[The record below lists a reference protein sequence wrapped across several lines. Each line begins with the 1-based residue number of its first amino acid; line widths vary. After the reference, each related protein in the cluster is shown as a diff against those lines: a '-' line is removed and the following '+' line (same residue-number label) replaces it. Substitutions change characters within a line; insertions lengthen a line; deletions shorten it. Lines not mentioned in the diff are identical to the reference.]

1 MRAIKR
7 SEKFEDLVRRLAVDE
22 HPVTKKSIFDTI
34 RKLMCFAAVLGFEN
48 DRRSKLQD
56 STNDVDSRQVE
67 KSQETQDLIYLIA
80 LASEK
85 DAEILQDENEEKMYL
100 VFEEYAQGGFEILEQ
115 WMKEKPE
122 DHFGNEAILAAF
134 SKYNL
139 LEREVD
145 PEIAVGEIS
154 FS

>member
-7 SEKFEDLVRRLAVDE
+7 SEKFEDLVRKLAIEE
-22 HPVTKKSIFDTI
+22 HPVTKKSIFSTI
-34 RKLMCFAAVLGFEN
+34 RELMCFAAILGFEN
-48 DRRSKLQD
+48 NRRNKLHD
-56 STNDVDSRQVE
+56 STNETDGRIFLN
-67 KSQETQDLIYLIA
+67 SQQSLDLIYLIA
-80 LASEK
+80 LAAEK
-85 DAEILQDENEEKMYL
+85 DAEILREENEEKMFQT
-100 VFEEYAQGGFEILEQ
+100 FEEYAQGGFEILDQ

-122 DHFGNEAILAAF
+122 DPFGNEAILAAF

-145 PEIAVGEIS
+145 PEFAVGDIS

>member
-7 SEKFEDLVRRLAVDE
+7 SEKFEDLVKKLAVE
-22 HPVTKKSIFDTI
+22 ENPVTKKSIFPTI
-34 RKLMCFAAVLGFEN
+34 RELMCFAAVLGFEN
-48 DRRSKLQD
+48 DRRSKLED
-56 STNDVDSRQVE
+56 STNDTEGRIFLN
-67 KSQETQDLIYLIA
+67 SQQSLDLIYLIA
-80 LASEK
+80 LAAEK
-85 DAEILQDENEEKMYL
+85 DPEILREENEEKMFQT
-100 VFEEYAQGGFEILEQ
+100 FEEYAQGGFEILEQ

-122 DHFGNEAILAAF
+122 DHFGNEAILTAF

>member
-7 SEKFEDLVRRLAVDE
+7 SEKFEDLVKKLAVE
-22 HPVTKKSIFDTI
+22 ENPVTKKSIFPTI
-34 RKLMCFAAVLGFEN
+34 RELMCFAAVLGFEN
-48 DRRSKLQD
+48 DRRSKLED
-56 STNDVDSRQVE
+56 STNDTEGRIFLN
-67 KSQETQDLIYLIA
+67 SQQSLDLIYLIA
-80 LASEK
+80 LAAEK
-85 DAEILQDENEEKMYL
+85 DPEILREENEEKMFQT
-100 VFEEYAQGGFEILEQ
+100 FEEYAQGGFEILEQ

>member
-7 SEKFEDLVRRLAVDE
+7 SEQFEDLVTKLARDP
-22 HPVTKKSIFDTI
+22 HPVTGKNIFHTI
-34 RKLMCFAAVLGFEN
+34 RELMCFAAVLGFEY
-48 DRRSKLQD
+48 DRRGTLD
-56 STNDVDSRQVE
+56 STTKIVE
-67 KSQETQDLIYLIA
+67 GDIFVNNQQSLDLIYLIA
-80 LASEK
+80 LAAEK
-85 DAEILQDENEEKMYL
+85 DGEILREENEEKMYQI
-100 VFEEYAQGGFEILEQ
+100 FEEYAQGGFEILEQ

-134 SKYNL
+134 SKYDL

-145 PEIAVGEIS
+145 PEVAIGEIS